1 MRQMSLPLLAK
12 KDAES
17 VYGVIENPKLSFKGE
32 RLRKGRHR
40 LHSYPAMLHPM
51 LVDCLI
57 EQYTKEDDVIFDPF
71 CGSGV
76 TLLQSALKGRHAIGF
91 DINPLALT
99 IARAK
104 TNRYDKE
111 SLWLEYRDIEAKM
124 AAKRDDENDI
134 DVPTIKNIDYWY
146 RDDVIRDLG
155 RIRYILKNGSYWYI
169 DFFLALFA
177 LICRGQSLTR
187 NGEFKRYRLKQAD
200 IDKKQNT
207 VFAAFLSHA
216 RAMIDV
222 FANEAAPTA
231 SSQPMQA
238 NAEDSFPE
246 GLEYDAVISSPPY
259 GDSRTTVAYG
269 QFSSFG
275 LDWISGIGEVRKA
288 ANIDSAGLGKP
299 GELKAELRGFGILS
313 ELIESI
319 SRIDSK
325 RAKEVLHFFNGY
337 YKALRNTVG
346 HLREGGTICL
356 VVGNRRVK
364 GIQVPLDQIT
374 AAFLESMGMKFQ
386 VIFARTIHNK
396 VMPSRNSPNNVR
408 GITSETMSK
417 EFIVIFNKARALNAI
432 RDAGC

>member
-12 KDAES
+12 KEAES
-17 VYGVIENPKLSFKGE
+17 IYRVIENPQLSFKGE
-32 RLRKGRHR
+32 RLRRGRHR
-40 LHSYPAMLHPM
+40 LHPYPAMLHPL
-51 LVDCLI
+51 LVDSLI
-57 EQYTKEDDVIFDPF
+57 DQYAQDNDVIFDPF

-76 TLLQSALKGRHAIGF
+76 TLLQSALKGHPAIGF

-104 TNRYDKE
+104 TKHYDKAR
-111 SLWLEYRDIEAKM
+111 LWIEYKDIEAKI
-124 AAKRDDENDI
+124 ATSADDENKI

-155 RIRYILKNGSYWYI
+155 RIRYILKNENYQCG

-177 LICRGQSLTR
+177 FIGRGQSLTR
-187 NGEFKRYRLKQAD
+187 QGEFKRYRLKPAD
-200 IDKKQNT
+200 IDKRQNT

-222 FANEAAPTA
+222 FANEPAPAAD
-231 SSQPMQA
+231 SHPMHA
-238 NAEDSFPE
+238 NAEDVFPE
-246 GLEYDAVISSPPY
+246 GLEYDVVISSPPY

-275 LDWISGIGEVRKA
+275 LDWISGLGEVRKT
-288 ANIDSAGLGKP
+288 ANIDSAGLGRQS
-299 GELKAELRGFGILS
+299 ELDTALRDFGILS

-319 SRIDSK
+319 SRLDSK

-337 YKALRNTVG
+337 YKALRNTVER
-346 HLREGGTICL
+346 LRNGGTICL

-374 AAFLESMGMKFQ
+374 AAFLDSMGMTFNT
-386 VIFARTIHNK
+386 ILARTIHNK
-396 VMPSRNSPNNVR
+396 VMPSRNSPINVR

-417 EFIVIFNKARALNAI
+417 EFIVIFNKARA
-432 RDAGC
+432 